1 MIKVSIIIL
10 NWNRFDDTKE
20 CLESLDKLKLKD
32 NIQVNVL
39 IVDNGS
45 ADDSIAKLKK
55 LSFKNINPDYLLNG
69 ANLGFAAGNNRGME
83 KAIKEGAD
91 YLVVLNN
98 DTIVHEELITSV
110 ISNME
115 SNNVVVAAAP
125 KIYFAKGFEFK
136 DKYKQSDLGKVIWY
150 AGGEIDWNNVYGT
163 ARGVDEVDEGQ
174 FNSSVETDFAT
185 GACLFLKTTALK
197 EVGLFNEKYFMYY
210 EDTDLSQRLKLAG
223 KKIVYDPSGVIWHK
237 VAQSSGIGS
246 NLNDY
251 FTTRNRMLFGMK
263 YASFRTKI
271 ALLRESVRLLI
282 SGRKYQKQG
291 IKDFYLGRFGKGS
304 WK

>member
-1 MIKVSIIIL
+1 M
-10 NWNRFDDTKE
+10 
-20 CLESLDKLKLKD
+20 
-32 NIQVNVL
+32 
-39 IVDNGS
+39 
-45 ADDSIAKLKK
+45 
-55 LSFKNINPDYLLNG
+55 
-69 ANLGFAAGNNRGME
+69 
-83 KAIKEGAD
+83 
-91 YLVVLNN
+91 
-98 DTIVHEELITSV
+98 
-110 ISNME
+110 
-115 SNNVVVAAAP
+115 
-125 KIYFAKGFEFK
+125 YF
-136 DKYKQSDLGKVIWY
+136 
-150 AGGEIDWNNVYGT
+150 
-163 ARGVDEVDEGQ
+163 
-174 FNSSVETDFAT
+174 
-185 GACLFLKTTALK
+185 
-197 EVGLFNEKYFMYY
+197 